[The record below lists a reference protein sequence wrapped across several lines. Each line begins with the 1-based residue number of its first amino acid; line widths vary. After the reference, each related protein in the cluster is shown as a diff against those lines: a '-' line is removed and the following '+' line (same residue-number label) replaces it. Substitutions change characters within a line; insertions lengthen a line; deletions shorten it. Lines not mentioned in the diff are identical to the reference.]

1 MKEIEYINFKNG
13 VDYLIK
19 HQIFLFI
26 FSFLEFL
33 TVFIKVLDTSIFFL
47 SYIDETSTVS
57 NILNYISPNHYIHR
71 YITDQF
77 SSNNTL
83 GPSLLILS
91 TTIVYFLPHIYF
103 NTNPSYGGKLFKQ
116 FIINIQDVLLGKI
129 LFIIFIDPYMHML
142 FRFSLVHS
150 NMLYCSLSLCVLI
163 AIIIAN
169 WSRMH
174 VLCVLPTKLINY
186 PVNEL
191 IQVTDYYLLVYK
203 IILSVSNNLDDVYTV
218 NASEHSSVCFFFH
231 FLISVYALSGYVC
244 CLLYFR
250 RAAPFTI
257 MVIAQL
263 RFRIFC
269 MSILVYVNVFLIC
282 FYRKGMNLVLFHFG
296 VFGVIAFSM
305 YVSFLFNPISIG
317 MNNITNVE
325 THLQLLFISNILE
338 SGKDK
343 FYFEIYNERIKR
355 HFLFCGKC
363 LLCKGIIEEQRS
375 SASDNNVCNSD
386 STVNVNLNE
395 ITTFEVYQK
404 IFLRILIKQQKLEEK
419 GNRPLNFIF
428 DFLILLSEI
437 NSYPQLNYV
446 LHLKFKRLLTK
457 YKTSNKHIYHNLRYI
472 YECLCNKIKQQE
484 NKEQKHFLLFY
495 TINVKLRFT
504 IEKLLDYIEQP
515 HMIITPKDILLLSDH
530 FETIADKKHKQ
541 LNERDKMQSYPLVLM
556 RIVYEEL
563 LNLPLSK
570 FEGSLRESENY
581 NEEFLNQHFN
591 EDKTMIISL
600 NASKKIFLIE
610 RIGHNLHW
618 YLRKELCE
626 MFPKDFK
633 QYAMK
638 LFFDIVGN
646 AKTAKKQFTF
656 IVNKSVL
663 HEVPSYETFS
673 YTFYVSPALKEDDFL
688 LFGEYSVGSRGLL
701 ITVQFH
707 PSEELIYWITDELSA
722 DISLNDYLLSKNI
735 LKNKEP
741 KILSKSTKFNLF
753 NFMNKMSKRK
763 LSFSG
768 QKKYIFKHF
777 LEFSTNGAV
786 YKIFFV
792 KPKRMLKE
800 RGVPFY
806 PRNSF
811 FQHSITHGANAVNN
825 ANTCNN
831 NNINSSSSSNDSAIA
846 DNTSDIIDKVKEQYK
861 YYKKKTVICV
871 DDSSS
876 VQTTSTGSIIQQ
888 KVFPSSQLIFGS
900 SHSRQPLFI
909 YNKRF
914 IYTKCLMVLCSCIM
928 IVFNIISLII
938 ETSQNAKTRELNSI
952 YTNLRSANRLFYTL
966 ISAIFSVICIGDI
979 TSDNCTSYYQVNSLN
994 EMLYDNVSINL
1005 YEFILYENEYTI
1017 NEFRDRVK
1025 VLKKNIYSLKD
1036 ETITEA
1042 FNQEFAYK
1050 KLSIDKL
1057 NLTIVTQNTTF
1068 SNGLDILINSVYS
1081 ILNQG
1086 NYSEMPIY
1094 FFSIYPK
1101 VNFSYLRNVDALTT
1115 AQMEYYNCFLNYVSY
1130 LMTWQNIHTI
1140 MSNIILKHIKQFYR
1154 TSFIFMI
1161 VSFLFHI
1168 VLGCLLIFYL
1178 YSFLCIFMLNIEK
1191 IMTSIKDE
1199 KYVEYF
1205 KKKFSILKSF
1215 CNLYETNPLT
1225 LIKNLD
1231 NMDWQETVNTQKIQ
1245 KTQSKLF
1252 NNQSHSHSTN
1262 TGSSSISLL
1271 SKHNFNTKQQ
1281 GKRFYSWKSYYSLL
1295 SAFFRYVFCITIYY
1309 VINFVIFSIFWTDQ
1323 INNSQIILS
1332 SIESISIAESTGF
1345 NVLSFALM
1353 MIITNQTDLYI
1364 KNDNQHV
1371 NTTTETETLQSTLL
1385 NSLKKLYDF
1394 DKNNKKLIK
1403 SVNDYFELNCEN
1415 FYMNIN
1421 DTKIYQVSQHYPRD
1435 QLINGLIHYCEVN
1448 RYFEFNDDKIFIQ
1461 GVYYTLIQFL
1471 NTIKQDTSYEGYLQQ
1486 MKSRTLMK
1494 LLNKVFI
1501 VFRPLRTWVNEKVYQ
1516 EGLHNSLMN
1525 LTIIFVFYLVV
1536 NNLTDI
1542 LLLLLIYFLFI
1553 IQVQRINEKINLMLS
1568 VMTIKENN
1576 KPYRIT

>member
-13 VDYLIK
+13 VDYLFK
-19 HQIFLFI
+19 HQILLFI
-26 FSFLEFL
+26 FLFLEFL

-47 SYIDETSTVS
+47 SYIDENLNAS
-57 NILNYISPNHYIHR
+57 NILNYISPNYYIHT
-71 YITDQF
+71 YINEHF
-77 SSNNTL
+77 AANKTL
-83 GPSLLILS
+83 GPSLLILAI
-91 TTIVYFLPHIYF
+91 TIIYFLPHVYF
-103 NTNPSYGGKLFKQ
+103 NTNPSFGCKLFKQ
-116 FIINIQDVLLGKI
+116 LIINLQDVFLGKI
-129 LFIIFIDPYMHML
+129 LFITFIDPYLYLL
-142 FRFSLVHS
+142 FRFSFLYS
-150 NMLYCSLSLCVLI
+150 NILYCLISLFIL
-163 AIIIAN
+163 IIIILVN
-169 WSRMH
+169 WNRMH

-186 PVNEL
+186 PINEL

-203 IILSVSNNLDDVYTV
+203 IILSISQNLDDVYTMK
-218 NASEHSSVCFFFH
+218 ASEHSSVCFFFH
-231 FLISVYALSGYVC
+231 FLISIYAVTGYVC
-244 CLLYFR
+244 CLVYFR
-250 RAAPFTI
+250 KAAPFTI

-269 MSILVYVNVFLIC
+269 MSILVFVNIFLIC
-282 FYRKGMNLVLFHFG
+282 FYRKNINLILFHFG

-338 SGKDK
+338 SGKSK
-343 FYFEIYNERIKR
+343 FYFEIYNERVKK
-355 HFLFCGKC
+355 HLLFCGKC
-363 LLCKGIIEEQRS
+363 LLCKGIIEEQ
-375 SASDNNVCNSD
+375 NE
-386 STVNVNLNE
+386 NE
-395 ITTFEVYQK
+395 ITTFEVYQR
-404 IFLRILIKQQKLEEK
+404 IFLRILIKQKKIEEK
-419 GNRPLNFIF
+419 GNKPLNFIF

-437 NSYPQLNYV
+437 NSFPQLNYL
-446 LHLKFKRLLTK
+446 LHLKFKRLLFK
-457 YKTSNKHIYHNLRYI
+457 YKTSNTYIYHNLRYI

-495 TINVKLRFT
+495 NINMKLRLT
-504 IEKLLDYIEQP
+504 IEKLLEFIEHP
-515 HMIITPKDILLLSDH
+515 YVIITPKDILLLSDH
-530 FETIADKKHKQ
+530 FENIADKKHKQ
-541 LNERDKMQSYPLVLM
+541 LNERDKMQNYPLVLM

-600 NASKKIFLIE
+600 NSNKKIFLIE

-618 YLRKELCE
+618 YLRKEFCE

-638 LFFDIVGN
+638 LFFDIVGSS
-646 AKTAKKQFTF
+646 KSPKKQFTF
-656 IVNKSVL
+656 IVNKSIL
-663 HEVPSYETFS
+663 QEVPNYETFS
-673 YTFYVSPALKEDDFL
+673 YSFYVSPALKEDDFL
-688 LFGEYSVGSRGLL
+688 IFGEYTVGSRGLL

-707 PSEELIYWITDELSA
+707 PSEELIYWITDELST

-741 KILSKSTKFNLF
+741 KILSKNTKFNLF

-768 QKKYIFKHF
+768 QKKYIFKFF
-777 LEFSTNGAV
+777 LEFSTNGAL

-792 KPKRMLKE
+792 KPKRLLKE
-800 RGVPFY
+800 RVLPFY
-806 PRNSF
+806 PGNSF
-811 FQHSITHGANAVNN
+811 FQNSITKYQEHFNVNVNN
-825 ANTCNN
+825 N
-831 NNINSSSSSNDSAIA
+831 NSSSSSNESNDDAIA

-900 SHSRQPLFI
+900 NHSRQPLII

-914 IYTKCLMVLCSCIM
+914 VYTKCLMVLCSSIM
-928 IVFNIISLII
+928 IVFNIISLVI
-938 ETSQNAKTRELNSI
+938 EISQNAKTRELNSI

-966 ISAIFSVICIGDI
+966 ISAIFSVICIGDVNGN
-979 TSDNCTSYYQVNSLN
+979 NCTSYYQVNSVN
-994 EMLYDNVSINL
+994 EMLSDNITINL

-1036 ETITEA
+1036 QTITKA
-1042 FNQEFAYK
+1042 FNQEFSYK
-1050 KLSIDKL
+1050 KISIDKL

-1081 ILNQG
+1081 ILNQD
-1086 NYSEMPIY
+1086 NYNEMPIY
-1094 FFSIYPK
+1094 LFSIYPSF
-1101 VNFSYLRNVDALTT
+1101 NFSYLKNVDTLTT
-1115 AQMEYYNCFLNYVSY
+1115 AQTEYYNCFLNYVSY

-1140 MSNIILKHIKQFYR
+1140 MSNIILKHLKRFYR

-1168 VLGCLLIFYL
+1168 ILGCLLIFYL

-1191 IMTSIKDE
+1191 IMSSIKDE
-1199 KYVEYF
+1199 KCIEYF

-1231 NMDWQETVNTQKIQ
+1231 DMDWQETVNSQKIK
-1245 KTQSKLF
+1245 KTKSKIF
-1252 NNQSHSHSTN
+1252 SHSHSLST
-1262 TGSSSISLL
+1262 ISLL
-1271 SKHNFNTKQQ
+1271 PKNNFNSKHN
-1281 GKRFYSWKSYYSLL
+1281 KRFYSWKSYYSLL

-1309 VINFVIFSIFWTDQ
+1309 LINFIIFSIFWTNQ

-1332 SIESISIAESTGF
+1332 SIESISIAESNGF

-1353 MIITNQTDLYI
+1353 MIITNQTHYYI
-1364 KNDNQHV
+1364 KEDQQGN
-1371 NTTTETETLQSTLL
+1371 ETLQSTLL
-1385 NSLKKLYDF
+1385 NSLKLLYDF

-1403 SVNDYFELNCEN
+1403 SVNDYFELNCDN
-1415 FYMNIN
+1415 FYIKIN
-1421 DTKIYQVSQHYPRD
+1421 DTKIFQVSKHYPQD
-1435 QLINGLIHYCEVN
+1435 ELIKGLIHYCKVN
-1448 RYFEFNDDKIFIQ
+1448 RYFEFNDEKIFIQ
-1461 GVYYTLIQFL
+1461 GVYYSLIQFL
-1471 NTIKQDTSYEGYLQQ
+1471 NTIKQDTSYEGYLHQ

-1501 VFRPLRTWVNEKVYQ
+1501 VFRPLRTWINEKVYQ

-1553 IQVQRINEKINLMLS
+1553 IQIQRINEKINLMLS
-1568 VMTIKENN
+1568 VMTVKENN